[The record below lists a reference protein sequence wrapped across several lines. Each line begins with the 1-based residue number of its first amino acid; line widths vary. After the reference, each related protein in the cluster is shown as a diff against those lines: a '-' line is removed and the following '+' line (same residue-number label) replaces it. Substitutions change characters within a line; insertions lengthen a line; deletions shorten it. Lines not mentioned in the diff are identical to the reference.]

1 VSKERARRRA
11 AREHEAGL
19 RAAARA
25 AEQERRERQAARTRA
40 LRSRTTDRLRVRPG
54 GSPFGGPSGRQTGVL
69 ARRRRR
75 QHWALAAVLLFLNVL
90 VWIARPD
97 WEARL
102 AAAVVSVLAYPVAR
116 LLLFSRR

>member
-1 VSKERARRRA
+1 MSKERARRRA

-19 RAAARA
+19 KAAARA
-25 AEQERRERQAARTRA
+25 AGQERRERQAARTRA
-40 LRSRTTDRLRVRPG
+40 LRARTTDRWRGRAA
-54 GSPFGGPSGRQTGVL
+54 GRQTGVL

-75 QHWALAAVLLFLNVL
+75 QDLALAVALLLLNVL
-90 VWIARPD
+90 VWVARPD

-102 AAAVVSVLAYPVAR
+102 AALVVTLLAFPVVR